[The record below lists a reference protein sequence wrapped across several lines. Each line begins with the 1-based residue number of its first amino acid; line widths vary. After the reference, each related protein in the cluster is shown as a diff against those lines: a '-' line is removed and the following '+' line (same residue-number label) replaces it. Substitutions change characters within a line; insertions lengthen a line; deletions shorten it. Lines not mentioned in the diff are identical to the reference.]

1 MQIQENYLYRLT
13 VIKIEGN
20 RMATKSFYQTMAI
33 DTPEA
38 GADLAKAFKRYDEH
52 GPYIPGPTKGTTDNP
67 EILEKLRKN
76 WK

>member
-1 MQIQENYLYRLT
+1 
-13 VIKIEGN
+13 
-20 RMATKSFYQTMAI
+20 MATKSFYQTMAI

-67 EILEKLRKN
+67 EILEKLRKTGN
-76 WK
+76 KQIIPIDFVPIEN